1 MLHWQ
6 FITRFNQLNPPI
18 DIKFGRKDCDEEQYM
33 NHCQQLK
40 QSGIKVEEYIKQNV
54 LKGNNVVY
62 TNNRFPYDLDT
73 GIKHDLIW
81 IQPGHH
87 ISIQEVERIIR
98 ENNPN
103 ICLEKQ
109 CVYFKNVPK
118 NQSIRAIEHYQVFIN
133 INTPN
138 KL

>member
-1 MLHWQ
+1 
-6 FITRFNQLNPPI
+6 
-18 DIKFGRKDCDEEQYM
+18 M

-62 TNNRFPYDLDT
+62 THNRFPYALDP

-81 IQPGHH
+81 IQPGHQ